1 LGSFWNIRKA
11 HYLGRL
17 LAWVRKRFVTKAMV
31 KFLLMFSHKGTLIE
45 AGCGSGEVAL
55 QVSKIRGDHLV
66 LVDISSNALNL
77 AKKMLLN

>member
-1 LGSFWNIRKA
+1 
-11 HYLGRL
+11 
-17 LAWVRKRFVTKAMV
+17 MV